1 MTERSIR
8 PELINLP
15 DSAAARFLV
24 AAGRGLRRHCPYC
37 GHGDIFN
44 GWFTLKEQC
53 PTCGVTYAYE
63 DGYFL
68 GSYPV
73 NLVASAVIAT
83 LVVIGL
89 IARSSLSVLEM
100 QIIGVTLAV
109 GLPLLG
115 YPFALLI
122 WVAID
127 VTFHP
132 PDPRTGRRHI

>member
-1 MTERSIR
+1 MSTDPIR
-8 PELINLP
+8 PELIDLP
-15 DSAAARFLV
+15 ESPGARFLV

-37 GHGDIFN
+37 GHGNIFD

-73 NLVASAVIAT
+73 NLVGSAFIAT
-83 LVVIGL
+83 AIVIGL
-89 IARSSLSVLEM
+89 IVRSNLSVLEM

-115 YPFALLI
+115 YPFALLL

-127 VTFHP
+127 ITFHP
-132 PDPRTGRRHI
+132 PDRLTGRRHI